1 MAIPREVETSDVPFR
16 KPFRLSICQRL
27 SPECCKYDVV
37 VHGRH
42 SHERQRCSDLHRR
55 FILTRKVA
63 AIADDPSNKKAL
75 FWPPPGASLE
85 QAMAALVVAD
95 GSVGVIGGTRHKR
108 EMNGDIAF
116 LYPTACSVPGTFS
129 LEARL
134 IRPARRLA
142 LEISACAAYCGPIR
156 RCRTRAARACP

>member
-16 KPFRLSICQRL
+16 KPFRLSLCQRL

-42 SHERQRCSDLHRR
+42 SHERQRRSDLHRR
-55 FILTRKVA
+55 LILTRKVA

-85 QAMAALVVAD
+85 QAMAVLVVAD
-95 GSVGVIGGTRHKR
+95 GSIGGTRHKR
-108 EMNGDIAF
+108 ETNGDIVF
-116 LYPTACSVPGTFS
+116 LYPTACSVTGNLFP
-129 LEARL
+129 
-134 IRPARRLA
+134 
-142 LEISACAAYCGPIR
+142 
-156 RCRTRAARACP
+156 